1 MSGSYLEAGVPRKCA
16 WRRSFIVA
24 DLPGTCPE
32 ELAGQGE
39 PGREPGAAAACV
51 PAAGP
56 GLGNAA
62 FPGELAALCAAP
74 AAPGPAGAWGRGEQV
89 FVITEQLGP
98 EHRERRR
105 PPVPLD
111 SGQGRPLA
119 HASRV
124 RFCPGAFLNKQDVS
138 AAKTSSSDA
147 EEEEGR
153 SGVRAS
159 DPGGRDSPALCHR
172 HLPWPRAHPFALLCK
187 VGSTYLVYL
196 WEVECL
202 IPRMAGM

>member
-1 MSGSYLEAGVPRKCA
+1 MAAEVP
-16 WRRSFIVA
+16 V
-24 DLPGTCPE
+24 PCPE
-32 ELAGQGE
+32 EP
-39 PGREPGAAAACV
+39 PGRASRASPAGSRALCV

-56 GLGNAA
+56 GNAL
-62 FPGELAALCAAP
+62 FPGELAELCAAP
-74 AAPGPAGAWGRGEQV
+74 AAPGPAGLRGRGEQV
-89 FVITEQLGP
+89 FVITELLRP
-98 EHRERRR
+98 ERRERRR

-119 HASRV
+119 HASHV
-124 RFCPGAFLNKQDVS
+124 RFCPGAFLNKQDAS

-153 SGVRAS
+153 SGVSAS
-159 DPGGRDSPALCHR
+159 DLRGRDSPALCHR
-172 HLPWPRAHPFALLCK
+172 HLTWPRAHPFAHSGK
-187 VGSTYLVYL
+187 VRSTSLVCL